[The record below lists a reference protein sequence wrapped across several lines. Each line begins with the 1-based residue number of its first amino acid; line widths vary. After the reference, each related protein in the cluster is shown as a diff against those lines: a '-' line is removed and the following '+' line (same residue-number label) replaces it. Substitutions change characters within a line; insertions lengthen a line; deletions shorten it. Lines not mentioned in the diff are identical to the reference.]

1 MPGIPLAVTLIVTYL
16 VKPLMEKWSPE
27 HWQGVIVVT
36 GMGLFATIYCFVYLL
51 NLVSIR
57 YGGKE
62 ELSAKLRQR
71 WRDILVSPTAP
82 QFAVADYVDRVADL
96 QIKASMPSLVRDVV
110 TELSTEHRAEA
121 ASLQRTIDQY
131 CDHNELRAFINVL
144 GNHWRAPGNPVIH
157 PPRLVDDPIH
167 SCITLDSTLATLIA
181 QPLVQR
187 LGRIKQLSFS
197 YTQFPSATHSRLS
210 HVLGVAHNVE
220 SALNGIFARGVF
232 YEEGTQEPVEFPK
245 NIRDQRD
252 AVIRRAKVLAVL
264 HDLGH
269 G

>member
-82 QFAVADYVDRVADL
+82 QSASNVYLHRVANI
-96 QIKASMPSLVRDVV
+96 QIKTAIP
-110 TELSTEHRAEA
+110 
-121 ASLQRTIDQY
+121 
-131 CDHNELRAFINVL
+131 
-144 GNHWRAPGNPVIH
+144 
-157 PPRLVDDPIH
+157 
-167 SCITLDSTLATLIA
+167 
-181 QPLVQR
+181 PLV
-187 LGRIKQLSFS
+187 
-197 YTQFPSATHSRLS
+197 
-210 HVLGVAHNVE
+210 
-220 SALNGIFARGVF
+220 
-232 YEEGTQEPVEFPK
+232 
-245 NIRDQRD
+245 
-252 AVIRRAKVLAVL
+252 
-264 HDLGH
+264 HDLP
-269 G
+269 